1 MIATTKDAIMP
12 YDSVPPPPPP
22 GAPEPAALSAGR
34 GFLPAE
40 DPLRRLPAAFDA
52 WEEVAAELPKLLV
65 AGQTRACV
73 ERMPM
78 LDATPLAD
86 GPELNR
92 AMLLLSFLGHAYVWE
107 GPGAAPRLPAPIAV
121 PWHAVAKRLGRPP
134 VLSYASYALDNWR
147 RLDPRGPIALGNIA
161 LLQNFLGGAD
171 EEWFITVHVDIEV
184 KAAPAL
190 EAVMPAQRAAAA
202 GAWRELQ
209 AQLAILE
216 RALAGMHATL
226 ARMPQWCDP
235 GVYYLRVRP
244 YIHGWKNHPALPEG
258 LIYEG
263 VAEYAGT
270 AQRFRGETG
279 AQSSIVPV
287 LDALL
292 GIAHHPDPLREYLM
306 EMREY
311 MPPAHRAFMQTVE
324 RGPALRDLVLQHGA
338 QAPGLRELYDRCV
351 EWIRRFRELHLQF
364 AASYIHKQAQSSAE
378 NPTDVGTGGTPFMRY
393 LKKHE
398 DETAQA
404 LTKPHVG
411 PEK

>member
-1 MIATTKDAIMP
+1 MIAITKEVTMA
-12 YDSVPPPPPP
+12 YDSVPPPPPAGQPEP
-22 GAPEPAALSAGR
+22 GALSEGR
-34 GFLPAE
+34 GFLPAA
-40 DPLRRLPAAFDA
+40 DPLRRLPAAFDL
-52 WEEVAAELPKLLV
+52 WEDAAAELPKLLV
-65 AGQTRACV
+65 ARRTRSV
-73 ERMPM
+73 IERMPI
-78 LDATPLAD
+78 LDSAPLAD

-107 GPGAAPRLPAPIAV
+107 GPTAASRLPASIAV
-121 PWHAVAKRLGRPP
+121 PWHATAKRLGRPP

-147 RLDPRGPIALGNIA
+147 RLDPHGPIALGNIA
-161 LLQNFLGGAD
+161 LLQNFLAGAD
-171 EEWFITVHVDIEV
+171 EEWFITVHVDIEA

-190 EAVMPAQRAAAA
+190 HAVVPAQRAAAA
-202 GAWRELQ
+202 GDWPELLT
-209 AQLAILE
+209 QLAIVD
-216 RALAGMHATL
+216 RALEGMHATL
-226 ARMPQWCDP
+226 ARMPEWCDP
-235 GVYYLRVRP
+235 AIYYLRVRP
-244 YIHGWKNHPALPEG
+244 FIHGWKNHPALPEG
-258 LIYEG
+258 LVYEG
-263 VAEYAGT
+263 VTEYGGQP
-270 AQRFRGETG
+270 QRFRGETG

-324 RGPALRDLVLQHGA
+324 RGPALRDLVLQQGA
-338 QAPGLRELYDRCV
+338 AVPGLRELYDRCV

-398 DETAQA
+398 TETAQA
-404 LTKPHVG
+404 LTG
-411 PEK
+411 PERG